1 MQDKYPSTDI
11 IFSLIF
17 ENIYYNTFKTVLQ
30 DTCACMMKELV
41 TKEILL
47 PTESMRPNLTD
58 SKLRLNSGFTRVD

>member
-30 DTCACMMKELV
+30 DTCTCMMKEQKNKRNPI
-41 TKEILL
+41 TYRINE
-47 PTESMRPNLTD
+47 TQPN
-58 SKLRLNSGFTRVD
+58 R